1 MEEPLLSE
9 DGRVRRCEI
18 SYPSTGGTRVTVKR
32 PVQKL
37 IVIVPQT
44 KSRTPSKKRK
54 QSTPLENHAENR
66 LTKDGD
72 WQGVASHRR
81 SVCSTLLILLAS
93 GIDARD
99 GYIEQLAISMHVM
112 N

>member
-1 MEEPLLSE
+1 MFFFARRSKNEAIAKRRTQETRTHE
-9 DGRVRRCEI
+9 DIAAAVAAAAADDKQNAK
-18 SYPSTGGTRVTVKR
+18 P
-32 PVQKL
+32 
-37 IVIVPQT
+37 
-44 KSRTPSKKRK
+44 KRK
-54 QSTPLENHAENR
+54 QPTPLENHAENR
-66 LTKDGD
+66 LMKDGD

-81 SVCSTLLILLAS
+81 SVCSTLLILLPS

>member
-1 MEEPLLSE
+1 MRDILSVYRGYE
-9 DGRVRRCEI
+9 GNR
-18 SYPSTGGTRVTVKR
+18 
-32 PVQKL
+32 QKASAKADCDRSADEKQNAK
-37 IVIVPQT
+37 P
-44 KSRTPSKKRK
+44 KRK
-54 QSTPLENHAENR
+54 QPTALENHADNI